1 VIAIVMM
8 IVNQL
13 RIHVVNVI
21 DAIATGAAYQ

>member
-1 VIAIVMM
+1 MM